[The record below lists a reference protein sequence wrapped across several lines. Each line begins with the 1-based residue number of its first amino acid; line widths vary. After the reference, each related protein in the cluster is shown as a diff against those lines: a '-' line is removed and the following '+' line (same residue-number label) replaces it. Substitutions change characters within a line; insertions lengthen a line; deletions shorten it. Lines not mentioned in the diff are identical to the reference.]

1 VRETERR
8 AHAFKEWAVVV
19 RALLA
24 GEQLLDV
31 RKGGLREDDRRFSL
45 KSTRLWLYPTVEHQR
60 ADLVKPAYRRWLE
73 DSPGAAVGGP
83 ITISGWADIVGVA
96 RLSEP
101 DELARLDGKFVWTLD
116 YAETRLKWKRREALW
131 VLALRARRLREPIT
145 VPWSDEYGGCSSWVD
160 LAGLP
165 DDPASLPSESA
176 LSDES
181 FTARMKLIENDL
193 PGRFEAPGVI

>member
-1 VRETERR
+1 M
-8 AHAFKEWAVVV
+8 V

-45 KSTRLWLYPTVEHQR
+45 KSTRVWLYPTVEHQR
-60 ADLVKPAYRRWLE
+60 AELLKPAYRRWLD

-83 ITISGWADIVGVA
+83 ITIGGWADIVGVA
-96 RLSEP
+96 RVSEP

-116 YAETRLKWKRREALW
+116 YAASRLSWKQREPLW
-131 VLALRARRLREPIT
+131 VLALRAWRLDQPVT
-145 VPWSDEYGGCSSWVD
+145 VEWRDEYGGCSSWVD
-160 LAGLP
+160 LAELP
-165 DDPASLPSESA
+165 DDPSSLASEPA

-193 PGRFEAPGVI
+193 PGKFEAPEVS